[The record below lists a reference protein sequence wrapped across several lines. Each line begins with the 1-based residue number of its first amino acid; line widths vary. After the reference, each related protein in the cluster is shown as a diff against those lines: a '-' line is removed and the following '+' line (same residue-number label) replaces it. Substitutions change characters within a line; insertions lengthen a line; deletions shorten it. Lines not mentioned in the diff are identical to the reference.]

1 MSMRVAQSGVLSLLQ
16 DSGRYGQHRLG
27 LSNGGPMDREAFH
40 YCNRLLQN
48 SPASTAIEISV
59 GGLQLESLVDTYICL
74 TGAPM
79 PLSINGQEKSL
90 WAVQRVYAGDII
102 QIGFARSGCRSY
114 FGVADGFTIETSF
127 GSTATVVREN
137 IGGLRGHSLQVG
149 DQLPCPTKPRANSI
163 IWPTEISPAIRIR
176 SLSASDQATSSAIS
190 IGSSNVDFSVAPIE
204 YPSAATVWAIGSRGP
219 SSSAISRASC
229 PKASALAPS
238 NYRRT
243 DNRSCCSMTAKPSGA
258 IPKLA
263 QRCRWMPHA

>member
-1 MSMRVAQSGVLSLLQ
+1 
-16 DSGRYGQHRLG
+16 
-27 LSNGGPMDREAFH
+27 MDREAFH

-114 FGVADGFTIETSF
+114 FGVADGFTIKARF

-149 DQLPCPTKPRANSI
+149 DQLPCPTTTARKQYYLADRDQPRYQRYAHCPRHPRLPAAPFQSGRTTSI
-163 IWPTEISPAIRIR
+163 FR
-176 SLSASDQATSSAIS
+176 
-190 IGSSNVDFSVAPIE
+190 
-204 YPSAATVWAIGSRGP
+204 
-219 SSSAISRASC
+219 
-229 PKASALAPS
+229 
-238 NYRRT
+238 
-243 DNRSCCSMTAKPSGA
+243 
-258 IPKLA
+258 
-263 QRCRWMPHA
+263 